1 MGEVSCRVEVTFPAD
16 EVGVFSDTE
25 TRSFEGKSMITLSE
39 NATADRPILKMIDN
53 PMGITSFLWE
63 IYRKE
68 TVENEFW
75 IFEGSK
81 YVSMMEAIGYDMSKE
96 VFSVVLDNLELLPD
110 EGTFSFVGP
119 TLNLWDEEIESLP
132 FEYSFTAW
140 ERWKKMADEGITLNP
155 VCLVYS
161 SIDEDNWE
169 NEPSDWIEPKGMFN
183 EKTFSFQF
191 PWDHVNSLGYT
202 QIRVTYTLNE

>member
-1 MGEVSCRVEVTFPAD
+1 
-16 EVGVFSDTE
+16 
-25 TRSFEGKSMITLSE
+25 
-39 NATADRPILKMIDN
+39 
-53 PMGITSFLWE
+53 
-63 IYRKE
+63 
-68 TVENEFW
+68 
-75 IFEGSK
+75 
-81 YVSMMEAIGYDMSKE
+81 MMEAIGYDMSKE

-140 ERWKKMADEGITLNP
+140 ERWKKMADEGGTILVQEGDNMVEASVSDLIEEGITLNP

>member
-1 MGEVSCRVEVTFPAD
+1 MN
-16 EVGVFSDTE
+16 
-25 TRSFEGKSMITLSE
+25 I
-39 NATADRPILKMIDN
+39 
-53 PMGITSFLWE
+53 
-63 IYRKE
+63 
-68 TVENEFW
+68 
-75 IFEGSK
+75 
-81 YVSMMEAIGYDMSKE
+81 
-96 VFSVVLDNLELLPD
+96 LLPLGSVGRKWLTKVVRFLVQ
-110 EGTFSFVGP
+110 EGDNMVEASVSD
-119 TLNLWDEEIESLP
+119 LIE
-132 FEYSFTAW
+132 
-140 ERWKKMADEGITLNP
+140 EGITLNP

>member
-1 MGEVSCRVEVTFPAD
+1 MKLSCRVEVTFPAD

-140 ERWKKMADEGITLNP
+140 ERWKKMADEGGTI
-155 VCLVYS
+155 LVQ
-161 SIDEDNWE
+161 EGDNMVE
-169 NEPSDWIEPKGMFN
+169 ASC
-183 EKTFSFQF
+183 
-191 PWDHVNSLGYT
+191 
-202 QIRVTYTLNE
+202 